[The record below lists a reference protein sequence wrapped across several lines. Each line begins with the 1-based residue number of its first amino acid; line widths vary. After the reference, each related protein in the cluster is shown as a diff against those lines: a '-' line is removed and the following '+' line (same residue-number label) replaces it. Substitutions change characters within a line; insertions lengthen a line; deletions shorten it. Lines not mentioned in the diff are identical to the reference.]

1 MFTQSDKYGA
11 NYLTFPFLLRFSVR
25 ACRFLKGSF
34 VNKIKLV
41 MGLQKN
47 YTGIPEFVTVI

>member
-11 NYLTFPFLLRFSVR
+11 NYLTFQFLLRFSVR

-41 MGLQKN
+41 MGRQKN
-47 YTGIPEFVTVI
+47 YAGTPKFVTVM